1 MKHYNQQTFRG
12 LMEGLII
19 KIISNQCFVKD
30 DKEVIVCSFR
40 GNLRRGAMLPLVGDR
55 VLFDKEKKVVI
66 KILKRDNTIRRP
78 PVANITQAIIV
89 TSLVCPD
96 FSTNLIDKLLIE
108 LEFNHI
114 KPFICLTK
122 KDLIS
127 DNDYKKI
134 EDSINYY
141 KKIGYQVFFNT
152 ELDNIKKVFKKEITV
167 LIGQTGA
174 GKSTLLNKLMPELNL
189 KTGEVSLALGRGRHT
204 TRHIEIYDL
213 FDGMLLDTPGFSSLD
228 FENMTKEEVRDS
240 FIEFKKFPCLYHD
253 CLHLNEG
260 ECNIKKAVNE
270 GLIAKFRYDNYC
282 NLVSSAWD
290 NKDKYKRKGDM

>member
-1 MKHYNQQTFRG
+1 
-12 LMEGLII
+12 MEGII
-19 KIISNQCFVKD
+19 VKIISNQCFVKN

-40 GNLRRGAMLPLVGDR
+40 GNMRRQAMLPLVGDN
-55 VLFDKEKKVVI
+55 VLFDKEKKVVLE
-66 KILKRDNTIRRP
+66 ILDRRNSIRRP

-108 LEFNHI
+108 LEFNNI

-127 DNDYKKI
+127 DSDYHNYEK
-134 EDSINYY
+134 DINYY
-141 KKIGYQVFFNT
+141 QSIGYKVFFNT
-152 ELDNIKKVFKKEITV
+152 ELDKIKEIFKGERTV
-167 LIGQTGA
+167 LVGQTGA
-174 GKSTLLNKLMPELNL
+174 GKSTLLNKLMPELNI
-189 KTGEVSLALGRGRHT
+189 KTGEVSAALGRGRHT

-213 FDGMLLDTPGFSSLD
+213 FDGELLDTPGFSALD
-228 FENMTKEEVRDS
+228 FQNMTKKEVRDS
-240 FIEFKKFPCLYHD
+240 FIEFRNFPCPYRD

-260 ECNIKKAVNE
+260 ECEVKKAVSE

-282 NLVSSAWD
+282 SLVENALSDSD
-290 NKDKYKRKGDM
+290 EYKRK